1 MWIEAI
7 VMPREQPRPPARRG
21 GRRSLESSVVLDR
34 RVAHARASEESR
46 LFREQVLEF
55 LREHQLM
62 TGVRWI
68 SEPGQFPLV
77 TLHCTR
83 AVLEQLRHEPAFDA
97 GLSMPLELLG

>member
-1 MWIEAI
+1 M
-7 VMPREQPRPPARRG
+7 
-21 GRRSLESSVVLDR
+21 DR
-34 RVAHARASEESR
+34 RVAHARAGEESR
-46 LFREQVLEF
+46 QFRERVLEF

-62 TGVRWI
+62 NGVRWI

-83 AVLEQLRHEPAFDA
+83 AVLEQLRQEPAFDA